1 MPEVRYWPRI
11 GMRVDRETAD
21 SFISKLVVG
30 DVGSILDEDID
41 EFVAVTPLTPTVLTK
56 EIETLFSS
64 PVEDTSPEFDE
75 VNMAILELMA
85 FEGERKSFIMERK
98 EEGMTTEEAKEAYD
112 IAKANLVKKHMPEK
126 EEEE

>member
-1 MPEVRYWPRI
+1 MSEVRYWPRI
-11 GMRVDRETAD
+11 GMRVGRATAD
-21 SFISKLVVG
+21 SFIGKLIVG

-41 EFVAVTPLTPTVLTK
+41 EFIAVTPLTPEKLRREV
-56 EIETLFSS
+56 EILFSA
-64 PVEDTSPEFDE
+64 PAEDIEPEFDE

-98 EEGMTTEEAKEAYD
+98 EEGMSTDDAKTAYD
-112 IAKANLVKKHMPEK
+112 VAKADLVRKHLPEK

>member
-41 EFVAVTPLTPTVLTK
+41 EFVAVTPLTPETLSK
-56 EIETLFSS
+56 EIDTLFAS
-64 PVEDTSPEFDE
+64 PLEDSEPIFDE
-75 VNMAILELMA
+75 VNLAILELMT
-85 FEGERKSFIMERK
+85 FEGQRKSFIMERK
-98 EEGMTTEEAKEAYD
+98 AEGMSTEDAKEAYD
-112 IAKANLVKKHMPEK
+112 IAKADLVRKHLPEK